1 MTTATTLPHTLSRRR
16 RTVALWLLTVAGVI
30 LAMITV
36 GGLTRIT
43 GSGLSI
49 TEWDPIMGA
58 VPPISDAAWQDA
70 FAKYQR
76 IPQYIHEH
84 AGMTLDEFKGIYWW
98 EWAHRLLGRLLGV
111 LFFVPFVLFAWIG
124 AIRRPEWPRMLLLFA
139 LGGLQG
145 FVGWWMVESGLETRV
160 SVSQYRLAIHLG
172 VALILLVAIFW
183 TALEYLRL
191 PSSANEKAGRSTPSQ
206 AMRARGIASWPIV
219 IAILVYFQMLLGALV
234 AGLHAGFI
242 YNTWPLMD
250 GRVVPEDAL
259 AQSPWW
265 INFFENPGMAQFDHR
280 IGAYVIALAVFALW
294 WTERGMALPRLAK
307 RSGIAL
313 VHLTLFQIALGIT
326 TLLLQAPEFLAALH
340 QLTAA
345 LLLCAVTWHIF
356 ELRHAARA

>member
-1 MTTATTLPHTLSRRR
+1 MTTPSVQPHTLSRRR
-16 RTVALWLLTVAGVI
+16 RTVALWLLTVAAVI

-36 GGLTRIT
+36 GGLPRIT

-58 VPPISDAAWQDA
+58 IPPISDAAWQDA
-70 FAKYQR
+70 FEKYQR

-84 AGMTLDEFKGIYWW
+84 AGMTLDAFKGIYWW

-111 LFFVPFVLFAWIG
+111 IFFVPFVLFAWIG
-124 AIRRPEWPRMLLLFA
+124 AIRRAEWPRMLLLFA

-172 VALILLVAIFW
+172 VALVLLVAILW

-191 PSSANEKAGRSTPSQ
+191 PHDQDAKALRRESLV
-206 AMRARGIASWPIV
+206 AWPIV
-219 IAILVYFQMLLGALV
+219 IALLVYFQMLLGALV
-234 AGLHAGFI
+234 AGLHAGYI
-242 YNTWPLMD
+242 YNSWPLMD
-250 GRVVPEDAL
+250 GRIIPEDAFG
-259 AQSPWW
+259 QSPWW
-265 INFFENPGMAQFDHR
+265 INFFENPGMSQFDHR
-280 IGAYVIALAVFALW
+280 VGAYVIALAVFGLW
-294 WTERGMALPRLAK
+294 WQERKLTLRKLAK

-313 VHLTLFQIALGIT
+313 VHLTIFQIALGIT

-345 LLLCAVTWHIF
+345 LLLCTAVWHAF
-356 ELRHAARA
+356 ELRYAARA

>member
-1 MTTATTLPHTLSRRR
+1 MTTTTALSFPLARRR
-16 RTVALWLLTVAGVI
+16 RTVALWLLMVAAII

-76 IPQYIHEH
+76 IPQYLHEH
-84 AGMTLDEFKGIYWW
+84 AGMTLDDFKGIYWW

-111 LFFVPFVLFAWIG
+111 IFFVPFVLFAWIG
-124 AIRRPEWPRMLLLFA
+124 AIRRAEWPRMLLLFA

-172 VALILLVAIFW
+172 VALVLLLAILW

-191 PSSANEKAGRSTPSQ
+191 PSNDE
-206 AMRARGIASWPIV
+206 RAPRREALIARPFA
-219 IAILVYFQMLLGALV
+219 IACLVYFQMLLGALV

-242 YNTWPLMD
+242 YNSWPLMD
-250 GRVVPEDAL
+250 GRVIPEDAFV
-259 AQSPWW
+259 QSPWW
-265 INFFENPGMAQFDHR
+265 VNFFENPGMAQFDHR
-280 IGAYVIALAVFALW
+280 IGAYVVALAVFALW
-294 WTERGMALPRLAK
+294 WKERRLTLPKLAK
-307 RSGIAL
+307 RSGVAL
-313 VHLTLFQIALGIT
+313 VHLTIFQIALGIA

-345 LLLCAVTWHIF
+345 LLLCTAVWHTF
-356 ELRHAARA
+356 ELRYAARA